1 MSHLFNLI
9 VIENQIIK
17 DKLANLYSSMD
28 NILGQKS
35 ENSAK
40 DEVIEKLIKYAKKL
54 QEAYETSEKKYLEI
68 IMIRDDMKY
77 RMEQLSEAKN
87 LLANDQEKV
96 LSKNKEKML
105 RMKELNDSLTEEREK
120 LKAKLET
127 SEYNY
132 KILSEEYEK
141 LRQRVKQVKFRQVEA
156 EEEKVCKN
164 CKKIYKEEEN
174 YNWSCKIHSSQ
185 YSGIWWCC
193 GKKDKNALGC
203 KVCMHESKEEYDN
216 IIKDDVLVTTD
227 KKVLCTSCKHNG
239 HTFTECPKDP
249 NARTTNDIS
258 DEIERLAILN
268 QQISLKTS
276 KISDCSPVK
285 QNTIQLRNSKIRQYM
300 EQQYNSEDIDE
311 DEDGEQ
317 FLKTQNNDNFFPDLM
332 ALKSNTV
339 FDTDCTRYKITSEI
353 GESPF
358 MVRKLKSQKRT
369 KKQGQTLFAND
380 RVSTLVKTITLV
392 D

>member
-28 NILGQKS
+28 NILGQQS
-35 ENSAK
+35 ENSIK
-40 DEVIEKLIKYAKKL
+40 DEIIEKLIKYAKNL
-54 QEAYETSEKKYLEI
+54 QEIYESTEKKYLEI
-68 IMIRDDMKY
+68 SMIADDLKY
-77 RMEQLSEAKN
+77 RMEQLVEAKN

-96 LSKNKEKML
+96 LSKNKEKIL
-105 RMKELNDSLTEEREK
+105 NMKEFNNNLTEEREK

-127 SEYNY
+127 NEYNY
-132 KILSEEYEK
+132 KILSEEFEK
-141 LRQRVKQVKFRQVEA
+141 LRQRVKQVKFCQAEV

-174 YNWSCKIHSSQ
+174 YNWSCKMHLSQ
-185 YSGIWWCC
+185 YSGMWWCC

-203 KVCMHESKEEYDN
+203 KVYKHESKEEYDN
-216 IIKDDVLVTTD
+216 IIKDDVFVTID
-227 KKVLCTSCKHNG
+227 KNVLCTSCKHNG
-239 HTFTECPKDP
+239 HNFTECPKDP
-249 NARTTNDIS
+249 NARTTNDINE
-258 DEIERLAILN
+258 EIERLAVLN

-276 KISDCSPVK
+276 KLSECSPVK

-300 EQQYNSEDIDE
+300 EQQYNSEAEDDE
-311 DEDGEQ
+311 EQ
-317 FLKTQNNDNFFPDLM
+317 FLETQNDNFFPDLM
-332 ALKSNTV
+332 ALKNNTI
-339 FDTDCTRYKITSEI
+339 FNTDCTKYKIFSEI

-358 MVRKLKSQKRT
+358 MVRKLKSQNKT
-369 KKQGQTLFAND
+369 KKPGKTQFTKD
-380 RVSTLVKTITLV
+380 RISTLVKTITLV